1 MLLESHGY
9 NLLGILI
16 LILDIIA
23 VVSVI
28 GGSSSVERKI
38 LWTVLIVLLPV
49 VGMVLY
55 YLLGRDGNDKK
66 ISA

>member
-1 MLLESHGY
+1 
-9 NLLGILI
+9 